1 MNCWGI
7 SLLQQN
13 AKAHARMVADLAGK
27 TPLKY
32 AKTKIQ
38 IFEQSKIRTAESLQA
53 ISSALVGRS
62 SSPGD
67 NVIFSARVWIA
78 LAFGCLST
86 SFHCESLWYLWWS
99 ESEASIAP
107 QSMANRLAESA
118 LVAMKIA
125 TSVRTQQCFL
135 VLTPHFAVKCRGGQR
150 PQIYPNF
157 AYVCVSTHIGHVR
170 NHMTCTMTW
179 SFSTSDLLILLL
191 CRTLMPAP
199 SARTASFW
207 TRIFGV
213 RQIVPLA
220 TTRQVS
226 VIFSETALQFHLNIK
241 MIPNAWST
249 KTSHG
254 DSRGLIQHSSSVIII
269 IRSSASGEQWRDWE
283 HLWEMPGTLPK
294 LSRQS
299 DAGSSACRLSKPF
312 KTTNGPNGLC
322 TEPSNSASWGHGP
335 PPTRDPIKDLY
346 ALRPGRIWRG
356 QPSLGDSTHV
366 VIILDRSQY
375 DRHDTRSKF
384 RIV

>member
-1 MNCWGI
+1 MVL
-7 SLLQQN
+7 SLLN
-13 AKAHARMVADLAGK
+13 VMDLFID
-27 TPLKY
+27 L
-32 AKTKIQ
+32 
-38 IFEQSKIRTAESLQA
+38 
-53 ISSALVGRS
+53 
-62 SSPGD
+62 
-67 NVIFSARVWIA
+67 
-78 LAFGCLST
+78 
-86 SFHCESLWYLWWS
+86 
-99 ESEASIAP
+99 
-107 QSMANRLAESA
+107 
-118 LVAMKIA
+118 
-125 TSVRTQQCFL
+125 FL
-135 VLTPHFAVKCRGGQR
+135 L

-220 TTRQVS
+220 STRQVS
-226 VIFSETALQFHLNIK
+226 VILFGNSFSVPLKYQ
-241 MIPNAWST
+241 NAWST
-249 KTSHG
+249 KASHG
-254 DSRGLIQHSSSVIII
+254 DSRGLIRYSSFCHYRHSKLGQPWQQCEFCF
-269 IRSSASGEQWRDWE
+269 RWAME
-283 HLWEMPGTLPK
+283 LPK

-346 ALRPGRIWRG
+346 ALRPGEKMWKG
-356 QPSLGDSTHV
+356 NKVLE
-366 VIILDRSQY
+366 IL
-375 DRHDTRSKF
+375 HM
-384 RIV
+384 